1 MSKIG
6 VGKALFGWG
15 KATGKGKKTAREL
28 LDINEKSLQR
38 VMDKGGY
45 DPNVPHTKSFLHKY
59 RKQTTKKIL
68 KQNKPK

>member
-1 MSKIG
+1 MVLTVLKG
-6 VGKALFGWG
+6 LGKAYLKS
-15 KATGKGKKTAREL
+15 KAKKKTAREL

-38 VMDKGGY
+38 VIDRGSY
-45 DPNVPHTKSFLHKY
+45 NPNDPHTKAFLNKY